1 MNKKIYLLG
10 FVAFLFLLFA
20 QSNQSIAQRNYSSDA
35 DEAFETE
42 QYSVAIDLYKQAYNK
57 IKGNKPEKGR
67 VLFRLAECYRK
78 TNNQKQAI
86 NWYTRVVKSN
96 YPDPI
101 AHLYLA
107 DALKADEQYAEAIV
121 EYKEYIKLAPSDSRG
136 ASGVESCEYSI
147 KWKDDPTRH
156 VIENVKKFN
165 TKQSDFSPYWA
176 DKNYK
181 ALLFTSTRDGST
193 GKSTDG
199 WTGTNFS
206 DIYVTTLDKKGA
218 WSEPLPADENINTD
232 VNEGTPWLNKK
243 ANVIYFTRCPYVRKS
258 KMGCQIYFAKKQGR
272 GWAAPDTLK
281 LYDDMSLHIGHP
293 AISEDE
299 LTIYFAA
306 DLPGGLGG
314 KDIWVAKR
322 TKKTKPFDKAVNLG
336 PVVNTSGDEMF
347 PYLHDDGSLYFSS
360 NGYEHLGLGGLDIF
374 RTKNENNQWSK
385 PENLMYPLNSAGDDF
400 GIIFKGDKKEG
411 FLSSTRKG
419 GKGSDDIYYFYL
431 PPLVFTLQG
440 VVRDDSTKQIIP
452 GALVKLQG
460 SDGTMI
466 EDSTDATGTY
476 QFGKTQILE
485 NTSYELTVSKD
496 NYMASVGRETTVG
509 LKNSKDLMHDFNLV
523 PIPKEPVV
531 LPDVLYVIGQWYLTP
546 QAMDSL
552 NWLVDVLNNNDR
564 WVIELSSHTDIRPIA
579 MTNDTLSQRRAR
591 SAVHYIVD
599 SMGINPGRI
608 FAKGYGANRPRIL
621 DRDKTVYLD
630 PDKYPQCKD
639 KPTFFAKGTQMTE
652 AFIKSL
658 KTVCEKEAA
667 HQLNRR
673 TEFTILSEDFIPPDV
688 NDSNAKN
695 VVIEVNPMDNVLT
708 ILPSGSG
715 TFEGRCIINTFST
728 DFKYEADEDGMKISE
743 KMIMRL
749 LTEYRITKS
758 DFKDKDKAFKEDGS
772 IIENAVVTLK
782 KMTIAKKSQ
791 EFLTATVV
799 KDLTPDVVFGSKIL
813 SKFGEYYID
822 DEKKQL
828 IFGTAPNVPEAP
840 ENK

>member
-1 MNKKIYLLG
+1 MSKKIYLLG
-10 FVAFLFLLFA
+10 IATFFFLLFA
-20 QSNQSIAQRNYSSDA
+20 QANQAFAQRNYSSDA
-35 DEAFETE
+35 DMAFETE

-57 IKGNKPEKGR
+57 IKGNKPEKAR

-78 TNNQKQAI
+78 TLNHKQAI
-86 NWYTRVVKSN
+86 NWYTRVVKAN

-121 EYKEYIKLAPSDSRG
+121 EYKEYAKLVPNDPRG
-136 ASGVESCEYSI
+136 SYGAESCEYSI
-147 KWKDDPTRH
+147 KWKEDPTRF
-156 VIENVKKFN
+156 VVENVKKFN

-199 WTGTNFS
+199 WTGQSFS

-218 WSEPLPADENINTD
+218 WSEPLPADENINSE
-232 VNEGTPWLNKK
+232 VNEGQPWLNKK
-243 ANVIYFTRCPYVRKS
+243 ANVIYFTRCPIVKKE
-258 KMGCQIYFAKKQGR
+258 KMGCQIYFSKKQGR

-281 LYDDMSLHIGHP
+281 LSDDMSIHIGHP
-293 AISEDE
+293 SLDEDE

-306 DLPGGLGG
+306 DMPGGYGG

-322 TKKTKPFDKAVNLG
+322 TKKTKPFDKAINLG
-336 PVVNTSGDEMF
+336 PAINTSGDEMF
-347 PYLHDDGSLYFSS
+347 PYLKDDNTLYFSS
-360 NGYEHLGLGGLDIF
+360 NGAEHLGLGGLDILK
-374 RTKNENNQWSK
+374 TENKNGKWSK
-385 PENLMYPLNSAGDDF
+385 PENLKYPLNSAGDDF
-400 GIIFKGDKKEG
+400 GIIFKGDKNEG
-411 FLSSTRKG
+411 FLTSNRKG
-419 GKGSDDIYYFYL
+419 GKGFDDIYYFYL
-431 PPLVFTLQG
+431 PPLYFTLSG
-440 VVRDDSTKQIIP
+440 VVRDDSTKQIIK
-452 GALVKLQG
+452 GALVKLEG
-460 SDGTMI
+460 SDGTLV

-476 QFGKTQILE
+476 EFGKTQILE
-485 NTSYELTVSKD
+485 NTSYELTVSKE
-496 NYMASVGRETTVG
+496 NYQASKGRETTVG
-509 LKNSKDLMHDFNLV
+509 LKNSKDLIHDFNLI
-523 PIPKEPVV
+523 PIPREPIV
-531 LPDVLYVIGQWYLTP
+531 LPDVLYPIAQWYLTP

-552 NWLVDVLNNNDR
+552 NWLVEVLNDNPR
-564 WVIELSSHTDIRPIA
+564 WVIELASHTDIRPIP

-591 SAVHYIVD
+591 SAVNYIVD
-599 SMGINPGRI
+599 SMGIQAGRI

-630 PDKYPQCKD
+630 PQKYPACKD
-639 KPTFFAKGTQMTE
+639 KPYFFAKGTVMTE
-652 AFIKSL
+652 AYIKAL
-658 KTVCEKEAA
+658 KTTCEKEAA

-673 TEFTILSEDFIPPDV
+673 TEFTILSEDFVPADI
-688 NDSNAKN
+688 NDSNAQN

-715 TFEGRCIINTFST
+715 TFEGRCIINGIST
-728 DFKYEADEDGMKISE
+728 DFKYDAAEEGMQISE
-743 KMIMRL
+743 PMVMKL

-758 DFKDKDKAFKEDGS
+758 DFKDKDKAFNEDGS
-772 IIENAVVTLK
+772 IKENSVVTIK

-791 EFLTATVV
+791 EYITATVV
-799 KDLTPDVVFGSKIL
+799 KDLNPDVVFGAKVL
-813 SKFGEYYID
+813 QKFGEYTID

-828 IFGTAPNVPEAP
+828 IFGTPPVVP

>member
-1 MNKKIYLLG
+1 MSKKIYLLG
-10 FVAFLFLLFA
+10 FVAFLFLLFVQA
-20 QSNQSIAQRNYSSDA
+20 TPSVAQRNYSSDA

-42 QYSVAIDLYKQAYNK
+42 QYTVAIDLYKQAYNK

-78 TNNQKQAI
+78 TGNHKQAI
-86 NWYTRVVKSN
+86 NWYTHVVKSN

-121 EYKEYIKLAPSDSRG
+121 EYKEYAKLAPADTRG
-136 ASGVESCEYSI
+136 TLGVESCEYSI
-147 KWKDDPTRH
+147 KWKDDPTRY
-156 VIENVKKFN
+156 VVDNVKKLN
-165 TKQSDFSPYWA
+165 SKQSDFSPYWA

-181 ALLFTSTRDGST
+181 ALLFTTTRDGST

-199 WTGTNFS
+199 WTGQSFS

-243 ANVIYFTRCPYVRKS
+243 ANVIYFTRCPYLKKS

-272 GWAAPDTLK
+272 GWSAPDTLK
-281 LYDDMSLHIGHP
+281 LFDDLSMHIGHP
-293 AISEDE
+293 ALSDDE
-299 LTIYFAA
+299 LTIYFSA

-336 PVVNTSGDEMF
+336 PTINTTGDEMF
-347 PYLHDDGSLYFSS
+347 PYLRDDAVLYFSS
-360 NGYEHLGLGGLDIF
+360 NGHEHLGLGGLDIF
-374 RTKNENNQWSK
+374 ETKLEGGKWSK
-385 PENLMYPLNSAGDDF
+385 PENLKYPLNSSGDDF
-400 GIIFKGDKKEG
+400 GIIFKADKNEG
-411 FLSSTRKG
+411 FLTSNRKG
-419 GKGSDDIYYFYL
+419 GKGFDDIYSFFL
-431 PPLVFTLQG
+431 PPLLFTLQG

-452 GALVKLQG
+452 GALVRLEG
-460 SDGTMI
+460 SDGTII

-476 QFGKTQILE
+476 QFGKTQIRE
-485 NTSYELTVSKD
+485 NTSYELNVSKD
-496 NYMASVGRETTVG
+496 NYFAAVGRETTVG
-509 LKNSKDLMHDFNLV
+509 LKNSKDLIHDFNLA
-523 PIPKEPVV
+523 PIPKAPIV

-552 NWLVDVLNNNDR
+552 NWLVDILNQNER

-599 SMGINPGRI
+599 SMGIHPGRI

-621 DRDKTVYLD
+621 DRDKTVFLD
-630 PDKYPQCKD
+630 AAKYPQCKE
-639 KPTFFAKGTQMTE
+639 KPFFFAKGTELTE
-652 AFIKSL
+652 AYIKSL
-658 KTVCEKEAA
+658 KTTCEKEAA

-673 TEFTILSEDFIPPDV
+673 TEFTILSEDFMATDL
-688 NDSNAKN
+688 NDSTAKN
-695 VVIEVNPMDNVLT
+695 VVIQVNPMDNVLT

-715 TFEGRCIINTFST
+715 TFEGRSIINGISS
-728 DFKYEADEDGMKISE
+728 DFKYEADEEGMLISE
-743 KMIMRL
+743 KFVMRL
-749 LTEYRITKS
+749 LTEYRVTKS

-772 IIENAVVTLK
+772 IVENALVTIK
-782 KMTIAKKSQ
+782 KMTIAKKTQ
-791 EFLTATVV
+791 EFLTAKVV
-799 KDLTPDVVFGSKIL
+799 KDLTHDVIIGSKVL
-813 SKFGEYYID
+813 TKFGEYYID

-828 IFGTAPNVPEAP
+828 IFGVAPVVPENP
-840 ENK
+840 EK